1 MWSVILLDLIMR
13 DCIILDNMIIDYERD
28 GGYDDNYR
36 TVTSFVAPRITYKAP
51 ASLTTILQ
59 WETHLT
65 SELMLSNIQS
75 DLIEH
80 VCYKFH

>member
-1 MWSVILLDLIMR
+1 VILLDLIMR
-13 DCIILDNMIIDYERD
+13 DCIILDNIIIDYERD
-28 GGYDDNYR
+28 DDYDDNYR
-36 TVTSFVAPRITYKAP
+36 TVTSVVATPITYKAS

-80 VCYKFH
+80 VYYKFH